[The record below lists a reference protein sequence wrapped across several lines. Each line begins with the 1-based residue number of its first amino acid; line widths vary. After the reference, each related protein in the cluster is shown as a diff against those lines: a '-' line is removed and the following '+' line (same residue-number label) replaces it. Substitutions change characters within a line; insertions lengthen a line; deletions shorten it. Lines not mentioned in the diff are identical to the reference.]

1 MITPDHTAN
10 IVKEYMDK
18 LYAQA
23 NDPDR
28 YFLHRE
34 HDKVM
39 LVGVCIVGRLLGLEK
54 ATEYY
59 LFARSALEKEPSLD
73 KALLTMPT
81 GAAVNTI
88 AEQLALVINDDDESE
103 QVRHEYRT
111 ILEAMRCVMKYSLM
125 TSGKTW

>member
-1 MITPDHTAN
+1 MITSDHIAN
-10 IVKEYMDK
+10 IVQEYMDK
-18 LYAQA
+18 LYAHA

-59 LFARSALEKEPSLD
+59 LFARSALEKEPRLD
-73 KALLTMPT
+73 KALLTVPT
-81 GAAVNTI
+81 EAAVNAI
-88 AEQLALVINDDDESE
+88 AELLASVINDDDESE

-111 ILEAMRCVMKYSLM
+111 ILEAMRCVMKYAQM
-125 TSGKTW
+125 I

>member
-59 LFARSALEKEPSLD
+59 LFARSALEKEPHLD
-73 KALLTMPT
+73 KSLLTMPT
-81 GAAVNTI
+81 ETAINAI
-88 AEQLALVINDDDESE
+88 AELLALVINDDDESG
-103 QVRHEYRT
+103 QVRYEYRT
-111 ILEAMRCVMKYSLM
+111 ILEAMRCVMKYAQL
-125 TSGKTW
+125 TKFDI